1 VGKTILFFL
10 FSEIISLMQPETL
23 NRVLKKGSHMSGQSD
38 DIKRLEG
45 WNVPLTIWWDKT
57 EKTVNLIDQTLLPEN
72 IRMIRCSDWTCIRDA
87 IKVLSIRGAPAL
99 GAAGAYALTLEAQ
112 RYEGDEEGF
121 FEMIEE
127 VKTISTARPTAINL
141 KWGVNKVYDALH
153 SHRGS
158 GVDVLK
164 EIALEQTLNIVEDDI
179 AANKMIGV
187 HGLNIFTG
195 EPKSKEEF
203 RLLTHC
209 HAGSL
214 ATCGYGTVFG
224 VIRGAVEHEIPLRVY
239 SDETRPLL
247 QGARITA
254 WELHIEEIPVVL
266 IPDDAAGWVMKQD
279 KIDMIVVGADRIAAN
294 GDTANKIG
302 TYSLSILAKEHHIP
316 FYIAAPLSTIDPHT
330 KTGEDIPIEERG
342 HEEVIKV
349 RDREIASYLRKDQ
362 VKNYAFDVTPHGHIT
377 GIITEKG
384 IIRAPYEESIS
395 SMLE

>member
-1 VGKTILFFL
+1 M
-10 FSEIISLMQPETL
+10 SE
-23 NRVLKKGSHMSGQSD
+23 QSD
-38 DIKRLEG
+38 DIRRLEG
-45 WNVPLTIWWDKT
+45 WNVPLTIWWDNT
-57 EKTVNLIDQTLLPEN
+57 EKTVHLIDQTLLPHD
-72 IRMIRCSDWTCIRDA
+72 IQVIRCTDWTCIRDA

-99 GAAGAYALTLEAQ
+99 GAAGAYALALEAQ
-112 RYEGDEEGF
+112 RYTGEEKGF

-127 VKTISTARPTAINL
+127 VKSISTARPTAVNL
-141 KWGVNKVYDALH
+141 EWGVKQVYNALH
-153 SHRGS
+153 ARKGA

-164 EIALEQTLNIVEDDI
+164 EIALQQAVTIVEDDI

-187 HGLNIFTG
+187 HGLDIFKG
-195 EPKSKEEF
+195 EPKSKSEF

-224 VIRGAVEHEIPLRVY
+224 VIRGAVEHEIPLRVF

-254 WELHIEEIPVVL
+254 WELNIEQIPVVL

-279 KIDMIVVGADRIAAN
+279 AIDMIVVGADRIAAN

-330 KTGEDIPIEERG
+330 KTGKDIPIEERDYQ
-342 HEEVIKV
+342 EVTQV
-349 RDREIASYLRKDQ
+349 RDVKIASYLQQEQ
-362 VKNYAFDVTPHGHIT
+362 VKNYAFDVTPHDYIT

-384 IIRAPYEESIS
+384 IIKAPYEKAIS
-395 SMLE
+395 SMIG